1 MENISSTDQLQA
13 AIQIL
18 EVEQAVKLKLMKE
31 QFHLAYES
39 LKPVN
44 LIKNTL
50 KEISASPYLVNNLLN
65 ATIALLSGFV
75 SKTAITGRSKNKFRR
90 FLGILMQFGVTNIIA
105 QNSKAIKSFGQYV
118 SHRVFHGEEMDH
130 ASRDQ

>member
-1 MENISSTDQLQA
+1 MENISSTAELQI
-13 AIQIL
+13 AIQLL
-18 EVEQAVKLKLMKE
+18 EVEQAAKLKLMKK

-44 LIKNTL
+44 LIESTL
-50 KEISASPYLVNNLLN
+50 KDIASSPYLVNNLLS
-65 ATIALLSGFV
+65 ATAGLLSGYV

-90 FLGILMQFGVTNIIA
+90 FLGIVMQFGITNIIA

-118 SHRVFHGEEMDH
+118 SHRVFHGEKINH
-130 ASRDQ
+130 ASRD